1 MRIPKFAVCGLT
13 LSWWRSLSYRN
24 QLIDLSCKSVDW
36 FLYDCG
42 LCNERVKESAWL
54 IILCSYLLF
63 KWGNGLSAFDDQGF
77 FKISNMI
84 SYSNNFLSCFIIKNL
99 WNKIYTVLI
108 DVMEFVILYLL
119 CRSLINFFLHCNVIK
134 KGNKQTTHL

>member
-63 KWGNGLSAFDDQGF
+63 KWGNGLSAFDDQGS

-119 CRSLINFFLHCNVIK
+119 CRSLINFFFYTVM
-134 KGNKQTTHL
+134 